1 MEGKFKVFFLSSEFK
16 KKKRKRRKSKYIC
29 DFFPAILKSL
39 FFPWNSIHPWLWY
52 FNLTKKLSFFSGQS
66 STVNEEYIFPIYTA
80 SSEDCDIVLEFNTM
94 SFTRKALQVT
104 MTTNYN
110 ETYNSVLDEIPF
122 IKPFKQYL
130 SLNASKGL

>member
-1 MEGKFKVFFLSSEFK
+1 MN
-16 KKKRKRRKSKYIC
+16 
-29 DFFPAILKSL
+29 A
-39 FFPWNSIHPWLWY
+39 
-52 FNLTKKLSFFSGQS
+52 
-66 STVNEEYIFPIYTA
+66 EYIFPIYTA
-80 SSEDCDIVLEFNTM
+80 SSEDCDIVLEFNAM

-122 IKPFKQYL
+122 DKPLKQYL

>member
-1 MEGKFKVFFLSSEFK
+1 MVFFVFRFSANK
-16 KKKRKRRKSKYIC
+16 KINRKSKYIC
-29 DFFPAILKSL
+29 DFFSAISKTFFSLK
-39 FFPWNSIHPWLWY
+39 FYASIIVIIQ
-52 FNLTKKLSFFSGQS
+52 FKKNPIFFSGQS

-80 SSEDCDIVLEFNTM
+80 SSEDCNIVLEFNSM

-122 IKPFKQYL
+122 VKPLKQYL
-130 SLNASKGL
+130 NLNASKGL

>member
-1 MEGKFKVFFLSSEFK
+1 MVFFVFRFSANK
-16 KKKRKRRKSKYIC
+16 KINRKSKYIC
-29 DFFPAILKSL
+29 DFFSAISKTFFSLK
-39 FFPWNSIHPWLWY
+39 FYASIIVIIQ
-52 FNLTKKLSFFSGQS
+52 FKKKTIFFSGQS

-80 SSEDCDIVLEFNTM
+80 SSEDCNIVLEFNSM

-122 IKPFKQYL
+122 VKPLKQYL
-130 SLNASKGL
+130 NLNASKGL

>member
-1 MEGKFKVFFLSSEFK
+1 MVFFVFRFSANK
-16 KKKRKRRKSKYIC
+16 KINRKSKYIC
-29 DFFPAILKSL
+29 DFFSAILKTFFSL
-39 FFPWNSIHPWLWY
+39 KFYASIIVIIQ
-52 FNLTKKLSFFSGQS
+52 FKKNPIFFSGQS

-80 SSEDCDIVLEFNTM
+80 SSEDCNIVLEFNSM

-122 IKPFKQYL
+122 VKPLKQYL
-130 SLNASKGL
+130 NLNASKGL

>member
-1 MEGKFKVFFLSSEFK
+1 MVFFVFRFSANK
-16 KKKRKRRKSKYIC
+16 KINRKSKYIC
-29 DFFPAILKSL
+29 DFFSAILKTFFSL
-39 FFPWNSIHPWLWY
+39 KFYASIIVIIQ
-52 FNLTKKLSFFSGQS
+52 FKKKPIFFSGQS

-80 SSEDCDIVLEFNTM
+80 SSEDCNIVLEFNSM

-122 IKPFKQYL
+122 VKPLKQYL
-130 SLNASKGL
+130 NLNASKGL

>member
-1 MEGKFKVFFLSSEFK
+1 MVFFVFRFSANK
-16 KKKRKRRKSKYIC
+16 KINRKSKYIC
-29 DFFPAILKSL
+29 DFFSAILKTFFSL
-39 FFPWNSIHPWLWY
+39 KFYASIIVIIQ
-52 FNLTKKLSFFSGQS
+52 FKKKTIFFSGQS

-80 SSEDCDIVLEFNTM
+80 SSEDCNIVLEFNSM

-122 IKPFKQYL
+122 VKPLKQYL
-130 SLNASKGL
+130 NLNASKGL